1 MGRNNMTIKEL
12 QEAGRKGAEVT
23 KQIWFER
30 HKKDEEE
37 YNLHPKLCPIC
48 GKPISFDKRKNIACS
63 RSCAATFTNNNRTK
77 ESYVKQ
83 AETLRKTLL
92 AKGYIENPKR
102 NNCLCVSLPKEKTK
116 RYKVKYFCHQ
126 CGAEKGQCKD
136 HFVCSKYKLYPG
148 LVKFGF
154 DITSVGTERVID
166 EFYRIRNLLEHEYRD
181 NRITEEQLKE
191 KYGYTSGIA
200 NFHKILKSM
209 KIKTMPTSEAIPLS
223 YKLGRYNVCKENQKY
238 LESDHISWE
247 GKHFHLRSSY
257 ESDYANELDKNHIK
271 YNYECFSIVYYDTQK
286 QKYRTSIPDFYL
298 SDTNTIVEIKS
309 DWTLD
314 KQNMID
320 KMNRYVELGYN
331 FKLILNHKETNI
343 FEYNDIKHK

>member
-1 MGRNNMTIKEL
+1 MGRNNMTIEEL
-12 QEAGRKGAEVT
+12 REAGRKGAEVT
-23 KQIWFER
+23 KQILIER
-30 HKKDEEE
+30 LKKNEEE

-48 GKPISFDKRKNIACS
+48 GKPIPFDKRKNIACS
-63 RSCAATFTNNNRTK
+63 QTCGTKVGNKKHSK
-77 ESYVKQ
+77 ESYIKQ

-92 AKGYIENPKR
+92 AKGYIEKSKNERCVISPKSKHY
-102 NNCLCVSLPKEKTK
+102 NKIVYCK
-116 RYKVKYFCHQ
+116 Q

-136 HFVCSKYKLYPG
+136 HFVCSKYQLYPG

-209 KIKTMPTSEAIPLS
+209 KIETMSTSEAIPLS